1 MSLMSRLGCA
11 QRVALFHSRCKRGY
25 LRRMK
30 DSEMRALLQGMEVRL
45 GNKLQDVE
53 LRFEKKLQVLDT
65 RIEAVGDE
73 AKLARA
79 ESRQMGVELRAHI
92 DWHISH
98 LRDTIA
104 GRFEVFDAR

>member
-1 MSLMSRLGCA
+1 
-11 QRVALFHSRCKRGY
+11 
-25 LRRMK
+25 
-30 DSEMRALLQGMEVRL
+30 MRALLQGMEVRLENKLQGVELHLEKKLQDVELRL